1 MAGGNVFAESMSCVG
16 ILEAASPSLQNC
28 IQFSNS
34 GRYFSAL
41 CDFGIV
47 SVCELK
53 GKKLFYGGTSILRYG
68 NWDSKIIS
76 LNRDVV
82 VKELPI

>member
-1 MAGGNVFAESMSCVG
+1 MTRDGRNPLPSPNRLLLVTSAQITESENFKMAGGIDFGNSVSCAG
-16 ILEAASPSLQNC
+16 ILEQASPSLQNC

-53 GKKLFYGGTSILRYG
+53 GKSSF
-68 NWDSKIIS
+68 
-76 LNRDVV
+76 
-82 VKELPI
+82 